1 MILHL
6 SINPLA
12 RNSKRFSI
20 VNAGE
25 KMKKSELMICCAAAA
40 FTMGGASALAADQAS
55 SEPAG
60 ETQLA
65 PQPTIEEELVYL
77 RDRLA
82 IQTIRLDQAEQ
93 NLTQQ
98 SELIDAQSRQIAEL
112 QQMVSASQQMLAS
125 LGAGPAPAGP
135 RLAGDYRV
143 ESGDTLSQ
151 IARRNNTTIAALAEA
166 NDLSPPYRLR
176 VGQQLAI
183 PGAAQASS
191 VRIADAAPTAAPT
204 EDKVASPTRAGEQP
218 QAETQRVAAAAPA
231 SPGERPDVTQRVIDE
246 QRDRDRDD
254 QPSDTPEAVGVR
266 PDEEDEITQLAA
278 FADVG
283 GVLTPKGTLFVE
295 PSVDYV
301 TSSDNRFFFQGVEIV
316 NAVLIGAIE
325 ATDTDREAIT
335 ESIGVRYGLTS
346 RLEIDGSV
354 GYVSRQDRVSGVSIN
369 DNSAATRNLGGYGI
383 GDASFGLHYQLN
395 NGRNFPYTIVNL
407 RAKAPTGEGPFDI
420 DRDANGFD
428 TELATGSGFWTIEP
442 SLSFILPTSPAVVF
456 ANVGYQKNLSV
467 SPNAAIAPLTTLTR
481 FEPGDA
487 IRTSLGVGLS
497 LNERLSLNF
506 GYDQSNFFKSRST
519 IRDDGVFTPLDA
531 DGDGRQDIRR
541 NAMGEPLDVNGNVI
555 ALNPDGSLPGNISPD
570 FLFEGPFTEFRVTES
585 PATTVGSFMFG
596 GSYAVTDR
604 FRLNLNAAFGAT
616 DEAPDMRVSLRAQ
629 YKLLG
634 K

>member
-1 MILHL
+1 
-6 SINPLA
+6 
-12 RNSKRFSI
+12 
-20 VNAGE
+20 
-25 KMKKSELMICCAAAA
+25 MKKTELMICCAAAA

-55 SEPAG
+55 AEPAG
-60 ETQLA
+60 ATQFA
-65 PQPTIEEELVYL
+65 PQPTVEEELVYL

-82 IQTIRLDQAEQ
+82 LQTIRLDQAEE
-93 NLTQQ
+93 NLERQ
-98 SELIDAQSRQIAEL
+98 SDLIDAQSRQIAEL
-112 QQMVSASQQMLAS
+112 QQMVSTSQQMLAS
-125 LGAGPAPAGP
+125 LGAGPAPAAPGAA

-143 ESGDTLSQ
+143 QSGDTLSR

-166 NDLSPPYRLR
+166 NDLSPPYRLQ
-176 VGQQLAI
+176 VGQQLSV
-183 PGAAQASS
+183 PGAAPAAST
-191 VRIADAAPTAAPT
+191 RIADAAPD
-204 EDKVASPTRAGEQP
+204 DKVASPTQPDTQP
-218 QAETQRVAAAAPA
+218 QTTQRVAAAGPV
-231 SPGERPDVTQRVIDE
+231 SPSERPDVTQRVVNE
-246 QRDRDRDD
+246 QRERDKDD
-254 QPSDTPEAVGVR
+254 QPGDTPEAVGVR

-283 GVLTPKGTLFVE
+283 GVLTPRGTLFVE

-335 ESIGVRYGLTS
+335 ESIGIRYGLTN
-346 RLEIDGSV
+346 RLELDGSI
-354 GYVSRQDRVSGVSIN
+354 GYVSRQDRVSGVSID

-428 TELATGSGFWTIEP
+428 TELATGSGFWSIEP

-456 ANVGYQKNLSV
+456 ANVGYQKNMSV
-467 SPNAAIAPLTTLTR
+467 SPNALIAPDTSIVN
-481 FEPGDA
+481 FKPGDA

-497 LNERLSLNF
+497 VNERLSLNF

-519 IRDDGVFTPLDA
+519 IRDDAVFRPRDA

-541 NAMGEPLDVNGNVI
+541 DTMGNPLDVNGDPI
-555 ALNPDGSLPGNISPD
+555 TLNPDGSIPESVTPA
-570 FLFEGPFTEFRVTES
+570 FLFDGPFTEFRMTES
-585 PATTVGSFMFG
+585 PATTVGSFLFG

>member
-1 MILHL
+1 
-6 SINPLA
+6 
-12 RNSKRFSI
+12 
-20 VNAGE
+20 
-25 KMKKSELMICCAAAA
+25 MKKSELMICCAAAA
-40 FTMGGASALAADQAS
+40 FTMGGASALAADQATA
-55 SEPAG
+55 EPAG
-60 ETQLA
+60 STQYA
-65 PQPTIEEELVYL
+65 PQPTVEEELVYL

-98 SELIDAQSRQIAEL
+98 SDLIDAQSRQIAEL
-112 QQMVSASQQMLAS
+112 QQMVRASQQMLAS

-151 IARRNNTTIAALAEA
+151 IARRNNTSVAALAEA
-166 NDLSPPYRLR
+166 NDLSPPYQLR
-176 VGQQLAI
+176 IGQQLFI

-191 VRIADAAPTAAPT
+191 VRIADAAPD
-204 EDKVASPTRAGEQP
+204 DKVASPTTQADAPQ
-218 QAETQRVAAAAPA
+218 QAETQRVAAAAPV
-231 SPGERPDVTQRVIDE
+231 SPGERPDVTQRVVDE

-254 QPSDTPEAVGVR
+254 QPGDTPEAVGVR

-283 GVLTPKGTLFVE
+283 GILTPKGTLFVE

-335 ESIGVRYGLTS
+335 ESIGVRYGLTH
-346 RLEIDGSV
+346 RLEVDGSI
-354 GYVSRQDRVSGVSIN
+354 GYVSRQDRVSGVSVI

-420 DRDANGFD
+420 DRDINGFD

-467 SPNAAIAPLTTLTR
+467 SPNAMIAPDTTLTR

-497 LNERLSLNF
+497 VNERMSLSF
-506 GYDQSNFFKSRST
+506 GYDQSNFFKSRSM
-519 IRDDGVFTPLDA
+519 IRDDAVFTPLDA
-531 DGDGRQDIRR
+531 DNDGRQDIRR
-541 NAMGEPLDVNGNVI
+541 NAMGEPLDVGGNVI
-555 ALNPDGSLPGNISPD
+555 TLNPDGSIPGNISPD
-570 FLFEGPFTEFRVTES
+570 FLFEGPFTEFRMTES